1 MKSLHT
7 LQHLGT
13 PALVAVLVSAL
24 VGITVVI
31 GRRRLERCAP
41 AVQSRLLL
49 AAALTPVLLMTTIF
63 AASVADWLLLSGA
76 ADFCLEQSDSS
87 HPSIILLLLFLFF
100 FSRVAILGFRFA
112 TDVRRAANANRA
124 FQRASAGA
132 FAGCRVLP
140 IEEPQAFVLGMLK
153 PHVYLSQGLIE
164 TLHPDDLRFVLA
176 HEKAHARRRD
186 PLRRFVAAVGLLF
199 HLPGIAAMLNRRLA
213 RSQEMTADAE
223 AAHKV
228 EERPRLAEALVRFA
242 RLRVSPATIAR
253 MEFLNGDLEA
263 RVQELLD
270 SSSRTNGPST
280 SMIISGFIALI
291 VLSFFAAHLLHH
303 LSISL
308 LSLP

>member
-1 MKSLHT
+1 LKSLHT

-13 PALVAVLVSAL
+13 PALVAVFASAL
-24 VGITVVI
+24 VGITIVI

-49 AAALTPVLLMTTIF
+49 AAALTPAFLTTIIF
-63 AASVADWLLLSGA
+63 IASVADWLLSGP
-76 ADFCLEQSDSS
+76 ADFCLKQSDSA
-87 HPSIILLLLFLFF
+87 HPSISLLLLFSLF

-112 TDVRRAANANRA
+112 TDIWRAANANRA
-124 FQRASAGA
+124 FQGASAGA

-140 IEEPQAFVLGMLK
+140 VEEPQAFVLGMLK
-153 PHVYLSQGLIE
+153 PRVYLSRGLLA
-164 TLHPDDLRFVLA
+164 TLPPDDLRLVLA

-199 HLPGIAAMLNRRLA
+199 HLPGIAATLDRRLA

-223 AAHKV
+223 AVPKA

-253 MEFLNGDLEA
+253 MEFLSGDLEA

-270 SSSRTNGPST
+270 SSPRTNAPST
-280 SMIISGFIALI
+280 SVIISGFIALC

>member
-1 MKSLHT
+1 LNHLHT

-13 PALVAVLVSAL
+13 PALVAVFASAL

-49 AAALTPVLLMTTIF
+49 AAALTPLFLTTIIF
-63 AASVADWLLLSGA
+63 AASVADWLLSGP
-76 ADFCLEQSDSS
+76 ADFCLERSDSS
-87 HPSIILLLLFLFF
+87 HPSISLLLLFSFF
-100 FSRVAILGFRFA
+100 FSRVAILGFRFV

-124 FQRASAGA
+124 FQGASAGA

-140 IEEPQAFVLGMLK
+140 VEEPQAFVLGILK
-153 PHVYLSQGLIE
+153 PHVYLSQGLLA
-164 TLHPDDLRFVLA
+164 TLHPDDLRLVLA

-223 AAHKV
+223 AANKA

-263 RVQELLD
+263 RVHELLD
-270 SSSRTNGPST
+270 SSPRNNGPSI
-280 SMIISGFIALI
+280 SLIISGFIALF

-308 LSLP
+308 LNLP

>member
-1 MKSLHT
+1 
-7 LQHLGT
+7 
-13 PALVAVLVSAL
+13 
-24 VGITVVI
+24 
-31 GRRRLERCAP
+31 
-41 AVQSRLLL
+41 L
-49 AAALTPVLLMTTIF
+49 AAALTPALLTTIILV
-63 AASVADWLLLSGA
+63 ASVADWLLSGP

-87 HPSIILLLLFLFF
+87 HPSISLLLLFSFF
-100 FSRVAILGFRFA
+100 FLRVAILGFRFA

-124 FQRASAGA
+124 FQGASAGA

-140 IEEPQAFVLGMLK
+140 VEEPQAFVLGILK
-153 PHVYLSQGLIE
+153 PRVYLSQGLLA
-164 TLHPDDLRFVLA
+164 TLHPDDLRLVLA

-199 HLPGIAAMLNRRLA
+199 HLPGIAATLNRGLG

-223 AAHKV
+223 AVPKAD
-228 EERPRLAEALVRFA
+228 ERPRLAEALVRFA

-270 SSSRTNGPST
+270 SSPRTNAPST
-280 SMIISGFIALI
+280 TVIISGFIALF
-291 VLSFFAAHLLHH
+291 VLSLFAAHLLHH

>member
-1 MKSLHT
+1 LKHLHI

-13 PALVAVLVSAL
+13 PALVAVFASAL

-49 AAALTPVLLMTTIF
+49 VAALAPAFLTTIIF
-63 AASVADWLLLSGA
+63 VASVADWLLSGP
-76 ADFCLEQSDSS
+76 ADFCLEQSDSAHS
-87 HPSIILLLLFLFF
+87 SISLLLLFSFF

-112 TDVRRAANANRA
+112 ADTRRAANANRA
-124 FQRASAGA
+124 FQRASAVT

-153 PHVYLSQGLIE
+153 PCVYLSQGLLA
-164 TLHPDDLRFVLA
+164 TLSQDDLRLVLA

-186 PLRRFVAAVGLLF
+186 PLRRFVASVGLLF
-199 HLPGIAAMLNRRLA
+199 HLPGIATMLNRRLA

-223 AAHKV
+223 AAH
-228 EERPRLAEALVRFA
+228 EADERPRLAEALVRFA

-263 RVQELLD
+263 RVRELLD
-270 SSSRTNGPST
+270 SSSRTKGPST
-280 SMIISGFIALI
+280 SMIISGFIALF
-291 VLSFFAAHLLHH
+291 VLSFFAAHMLHH
-303 LSISL
+303 LSVSL
-308 LSLP
+308 LSIP

>member
-1 MKSLHT
+1 LKSLHT

-13 PALVAVLVSAL
+13 PALVAVLASAL

-49 AAALTPVLLMTTIF
+49 AAALTPVFLTTIIF
-63 AASVADWLLLSGA
+63 TASVADWLLLSGP
-76 ADFCLEQSDSS
+76 ADFCLEQSDSA
-87 HPSIILLLLFLFF
+87 HPSIILLLLFSFF

-112 TDVRRAANANRA
+112 ADVRRAVNANRA
-124 FQRASAGA
+124 FQGASAGA
-132 FAGCRVLP
+132 FIGCRVLP
-140 IEEPQAFVLGMLK
+140 VEEPQAFVLGMLK
-153 PHVYLSQGLIE
+153 PRVYLSQGLLT
-164 TLHPDDLRFVLA
+164 TLHPDDLRLVLA

-199 HLPGIAAMLNRRLA
+199 HLPGIAAMLNRRLT

-223 AAHKV
+223 AVPKM

-270 SSSRTNGPST
+270 SSPRTNAPST
-280 SMIISGFIALI
+280 SVIISGFIALC

-308 LSLP
+308 LNLP

>member
-1 MKSLHT
+1 LKSLHT

-13 PALVAVLVSAL
+13 PALVAVFASAL

-49 AAALTPVLLMTTIF
+49 AAALTPAFLTTIIF
-63 AASVADWLLLSGA
+63 VASVADWLLSGPA
-76 ADFCLEQSDSS
+76 AFCLEQSDSS
-87 HPSIILLLLFLFF
+87 HPSISLLLLFSFF

-124 FQRASAGA
+124 FLGASTGA

-140 IEEPQAFVLGMLK
+140 IDEPQAFVLGILK
-153 PHVYLSQGLIE
+153 PHVYLSQVLLA
-164 TLHPDDLRFVLA
+164 TLHPDDLRLVLA

-223 AAHKV
+223 AASKV

-270 SSSRTNGPST
+270 SSPRTNAPST
-280 SMIISGFIALI
+280 SLIISGFIALC

-308 LSLP
+308 LNLP